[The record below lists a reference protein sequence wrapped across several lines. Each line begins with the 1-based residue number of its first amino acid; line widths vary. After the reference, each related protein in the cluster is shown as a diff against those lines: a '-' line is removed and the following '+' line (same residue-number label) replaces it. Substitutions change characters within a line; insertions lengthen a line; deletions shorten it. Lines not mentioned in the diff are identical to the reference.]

1 MTYYFEHCRTRSN
14 RTGRMLTA
22 EELVG
27 KTGFRSI
34 YGFDEKTTAFF
45 REAGSTKGAKHF
57 PVYADTL
64 FMDFDDAAEECE
76 RVVNALLEEGLKV
89 KVYTTG
95 GRGQHVEVYHTPV
108 FDKRVPYSH
117 RCWVES
123 RGFRVDFCL
132 YSHGHILRLNKTR
145 HEKTGGY
152 KELIFEQEGDTFELE
167 LIERPVRDFAQRGSG
182 DFDII
187 DFANMLHWFSSNLPT
202 NGNRNHRMF
211 SLAAG
216 LLASGVSGVAAVE
229 LVEKF
234 NLCMEE
240 PLEDEELGLLLESA
254 VSTIGENV

>member
-1 MTYYFEHCRTRSN
+1 MTYYFEHAQTKSN
-14 RTGRMLTA
+14 RRAKMLTID
-22 EELVG
+22 ELET
-27 KTGFRSI
+27 KTGYRSI

-64 FMDFDDAAEECE
+64 FMDFDNAAEECE

-152 KELIFEQEGDTFELE
+152 KELIFEQEGATFELP
-167 LIERPVRDFAQRGSG
+167 LIEKPIKTFNQRAAG
-182 DFDII
+182 DFDLT
-187 DFANMLHWFSSNLPT
+187 DFSSMLYWFSNNLPT

-216 LLASGVSGVAAVE
+216 LLASGISGTATVE

-234 NLCMEE
+234 NLCMDE

-254 VSTIGENV
+254 VSTIGESL